1 MILLKILLTLIIIWL
16 GVFAILALYVCKDH
30 YENKHTFRKFS
41 LKDELQIFL
50 AWPLL
55 LTLFGISAAMDLY
68 DSLRKHPASKP

>member
-41 LKDELQIFL
+41 LKDELQISL
-50 AWPLL
+50 AWPLIAA
-55 LTLFGISAAMDLY
+55 LFGISAAMDLY
-68 DSLRKHPASKP
+68 DSLRKRLARKP